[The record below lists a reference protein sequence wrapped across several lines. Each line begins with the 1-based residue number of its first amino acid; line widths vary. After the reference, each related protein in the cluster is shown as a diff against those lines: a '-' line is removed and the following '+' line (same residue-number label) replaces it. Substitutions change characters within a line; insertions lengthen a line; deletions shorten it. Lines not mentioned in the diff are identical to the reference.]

1 MKISYIP
8 SKDEL
13 ILKICPIG
21 KRPSKKSGPLKL
33 WCDAKGNICAVS
45 IANYSTQLDELKKNL
60 STVQLGG
67 IWKGVKISSKDIKEA
82 RKTLLERIKEK
93 W

>member
-8 SKDEL
+8 SRDEL
-13 ILKICPIG
+13 ILMIYPFG
-21 KRPSKKSGPLKL
+21 GRPSKKAGPLKL
-33 WCDAKGNICAVS
+33 WWDTKGKICAVS
-45 IANYSTQLDELKKNL
+45 IANYTAQLEELKKNL

-67 IWKGVKISSKDIKEA
+67 IWKGVKISNKDIKEG
-82 RKTLLERIKEK
+82 RKTLLEKIEEK

>member
-13 ILKICPIG
+13 ILNICPIG
-21 KRPSKKSGPLKL
+21 KRPSKKAGPLKL
-33 WCDAKGNICAVS
+33 WWNTKGKICAVS
-45 IANYSTQLDELKKNL
+45 ITNYTAQLEELKKNL

-67 IWKGVKISSKDIKEA
+67 IWKGVKISSKDIKEV
-82 RKTLLERIKEK
+82 RKTLLEKIEEK